1 MLKFQ
6 FMRMEEPVTPDTAR
20 AETNLEWPDADG
32 VSRYQWD
39 WLHGASDSP
48 SAENGVD
55 SATAIE
61 QLLGDDESTR
71 LQATYALAGIGE
83 PAVPPLVDALR
94 EEAAQHGESKTAK
107 SPANPAGGNPADL
120 ATAHA
125 LAALGPSAIDALV
138 DLSTHSHWAVRA
150 TAVDVLGTIGSPVAA
165 AAPTIRQAL
174 QDENVWVRR
183 NAAEALGILSDANST
198 GELATALKDEDW
210 RVRLN
215 AAGALARIGPEAN
228 SSTRDVSPL
237 LDDENRY
244 VRANAIQALERFA
257 SPEATDALLHHLM
270 SARWCSLTSKDSK
283 Y

>member
-1 MLKFQ
+1 
-6 FMRMEEPVTPDTAR
+6 
-20 AETNLEWPDADG
+20 
-32 VSRYQWD
+32 
-39 WLHGASDSP
+39 
-48 SAENGVD
+48 
-55 SATAIE
+55 
-61 QLLGDDESTR
+61 
-71 LQATYALAGIGE
+71 
-83 PAVPPLVDALR
+83 
-94 EEAAQHGESKTAK
+94 
-107 SPANPAGGNPADL
+107 
-120 ATAHA
+120 
-125 LAALGPSAIDALV
+125 
-138 DLSTHSHWAVRA
+138 
-150 TAVDVLGTIGSPVAA
+150 